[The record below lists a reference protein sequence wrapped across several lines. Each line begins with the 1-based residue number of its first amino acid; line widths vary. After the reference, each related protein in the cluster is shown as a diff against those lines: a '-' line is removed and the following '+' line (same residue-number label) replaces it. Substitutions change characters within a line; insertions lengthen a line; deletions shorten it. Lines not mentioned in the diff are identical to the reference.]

1 MAVVIVMTDPNM
13 ENANSNTRSARA
25 LWYVE
30 PFKAALRSEN
40 LPDPGSNEVL
50 LKARFSGISRGT
62 ERLVF
67 SGEVPETEFERMRAP
82 MQSGE
87 FPFPVKYGYCTTAI
101 AETGPKD
108 LKGHAFFC
116 LHPHQDFFLAP
127 LESLVPIPSEVPLK
141 RATLAANMET
151 ALNAHWDVATSPCD
165 RIAIVGAGIVGL
177 LVTYIAARIPGTDV
191 VVIDTNPARRKLV
204 ESFGARFAQPGE
216 TPDDRD
222 VVFHASA
229 SSAGLATALSC
240 AGFEA
245 KIVELS
251 WYGNKPVSA
260 PLGGAFHAK
269 RLKLISSQVGQVAE
283 THRARWSYRQRMT
296 AALSLLDRD
305 ELDLL
310 VDEVIDFE
318 EAPERLPAILDARS
332 SGLAPVIRYP

>member
-1 MAVVIVMTDPNM
+1 MTDPNM
-13 ENANSNTRSARA
+13 ENANANTRPARA

-30 PFKAALRSEN
+30 PFKAALRPEC
-40 LPDPGSNEVL
+40 LPEAGSNEVL
-50 LKARFSGISRGT
+50 LKSRFSGISRGT

-67 SGEVPETEFERMRAP
+67 SGEVPKTEFERMRAP

-108 LKGHAFFC
+108 LKGRAFFC

-127 LESLVPIPSEVPLK
+127 AESLVPIPSQVPLK

-151 ALNAHWDVATSPCD
+151 ALNAHWDAATSPCD

-177 LVTYIAARIPGTDV
+177 LVSYIAARIPGTDV
-191 VVIDTNPARRKLV
+191 IVIDPNPARRPIV
-204 ESFGARFAQPGE
+204 ESFGARFAAPDDA
-216 TPDDRD
+216 TDDRD

-240 AGFEA
+240 AGFEGRV
-245 KIVELS
+245 VELS
-251 WYGNKPVSA
+251 WFGNKPVSA
-260 PLGGAFHAK
+260 PLGGAFHA
-269 RLKLISSQVGQVAE
+269 RRIQLISSQVGQIAG
-283 THRARWSYRQRMT
+283 THRARWDYRKRMM

-305 ELDLL
+305 TLDQL
-310 VDEVIDFE
+310 VDEEIEFSD
-318 EAPERLPAILDARS
+318 APNRLPAILDAQS
-332 SGLAPVIRYP
+332 TGLAPVIRYP

>member
-1 MAVVIVMTDPNM
+1 MTDPNM
-13 ENANSNTRSARA
+13 ESANAINRPVRA

-30 PFKAALRSEN
+30 PFKAALRSET

-50 LKARFSGISRGT
+50 LKTRFSGISRGT

-108 LKGHAFFC
+108 LKGRAFFC

-127 LESLVPIPSEVPLK
+127 AESLVPIPSEVPLK

-151 ALNAHWDVATSPCD
+151 ALNAHWDAATSPCD

-177 LVTYIAARIPGTDV
+177 LVAYIAARIPGTDV
-191 VVIDTNPARRKLV
+191 IVIDPNPARRSIV
-204 ESFGARFAQPGE
+204 ESFGARFATPGE
-216 TPDDRD
+216 PPDDRD

-240 AGFEA
+240 AGFEGRV
-245 KIVELS
+245 VELS

-260 PLGGAFHAK
+260 PLGGAFHA
-269 RLKLISSQVGQVAE
+269 RRIKLISSQVGQVAG
-283 THRARWSYRQRMT
+283 THRARWDYRKRMM
-296 AALSLLDRD
+296 AAMSLLDRD
-305 ELDLL
+305 TLDQL
-310 VDEVIDFE
+310 VDEEIDFSD
-318 EAPERLPAILDARS
+318 APERLPAILDAQS
-332 SGLAPVIRYP
+332 TGLAPVIRYP